1 MEEQMDKQ
9 EVIRFFDCLAPSWD
23 AGSTP
28 DEAKLAVIL
37 DHAGIQAGLSVLDV
51 ACGTGILF
59 PYYLER
65 GVRRIIGVDIAPG
78 MIQQARLKHQDPRI
92 TLICGDIETLSW
104 SEQFDCCMVYSAFPH
119 FEDPARLITVLAQ
132 TVAPGGRL
140 TVAHCESLEQ
150 INRRHIHHAQT
161 VSTLL
166 LPAEG
171 LAALFGLFF
180 EVDSIVS
187 TEGMYVVSGI
197 KKPGD
202 PCMGHRVASSFAG
215 SLV

>member
-1 MEEQMDKQ
+1 MDKQ
-9 EVIRFFDCLAPSWD
+9 EVIRFFDGLAPSWD
-23 AGSTP
+23 AGTTH
-28 DEAKLAVIL
+28 DEAKLGVIL
-37 DHAGIQAGLSVLDV
+37 DHAGIHPGLSVLDV

-65 GVRRIIGVDIAPG
+65 GVRRITGVDIAPG
-78 MIQQARLKHQDPRI
+78 MIRQARLKHQDPRI

-119 FEDPARLITVLAQ
+119 FEDPARLITALAQ
-132 TVAPGGRL
+132 TVVPGGRL
-140 TVAHCESLEQ
+140 TVAHSESLEQ
-150 INRRHIHHAQT
+150 INRRHIHHAKT

-166 LPAEG
+166 LPVEG

-187 TEGMYVVSGI
+187 TDGMYVVSGI

-215 SLV
+215 SLL